1 MYEQKFQL
9 HKEIERLTILYNKNY
24 FKKKEWKKNYKLKQ
38 QEMINCI
45 KNYEL
50 EIKKLKEIVMLLYN
64 QDFSERCNIEVQTDY
79 DYYTMSKLVKNH
91 ESITYA
97 KQLV

>member
-1 MYEQKFQL
+1 VTDEYSNSKFITKEEKSVLVNAERFIVASGQKNVMYEQKFQFQ
-9 HKEIERLTILYNKNY
+9 KEIERITILYNKNY

-50 EIKKLKEIVMLLYN
+50 EIKKLKEIVILLYN
-64 QDFSERCNIEVQTDY
+64 
-79 DYYTMSKLVKNH
+79 
-91 ESITYA
+91 
-97 KQLV
+97 

>member
-1 MYEQKFQL
+1 MTDEYSNSKFITKEEKSVLVNAERFIVASGQKNVMYEQKFQL

-64 QDFSERCNIEVQTDY
+64 
-79 DYYTMSKLVKNH
+79 
-91 ESITYA
+91 
-97 KQLV
+97 